1 MLLFKNVVGFN
12 LLLSSFH
19 VRTWRTFT
27 KIQKM
32 NNSSILIQKF
42 NPITGQLEWEMRN
55 EDYDYT
61 QEVARAG
68 FADMLHDEERVN

>member
-1 MLLFKNVVGFN
+1 
-12 LLLSSFH
+12 
-19 VRTWRTFT
+19 
-27 KIQKM
+27 M

-68 FADMLHDEERVN
+68 FADMLHDEERVNWIFSKFNKRMLKMLKFRILNTI